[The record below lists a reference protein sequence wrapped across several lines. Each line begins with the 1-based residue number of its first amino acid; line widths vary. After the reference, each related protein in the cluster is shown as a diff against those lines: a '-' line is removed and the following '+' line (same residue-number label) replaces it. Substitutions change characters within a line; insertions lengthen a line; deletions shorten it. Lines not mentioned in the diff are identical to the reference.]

1 MMLTN
6 PDRFDKTFTP
16 RNNPLNWDNS
26 QASRSTEMRT
36 RHLGSLVVLAV
47 VAATTPALAATPCA
61 DLKSLK
67 LSNTTITMAVV
78 VAAGPFVQPGRAGG
92 PPAPA
97 GAPAGRGGAPAAPPL
112 MLPAHCR
119 IAATLAPSS
128 DSDIK
133 IEVWMPSEG
142 WNGKYQAV
150 GNGGWAGV
158 ISYPAMAA
166 ALREGYATSS
176 TDTGHVGGTSGP
188 LIGHPEKVIDYSHRA
203 VHEMVVTSK
212 KIIDAFYTQPIRL
225 SYWNGCSTGG
235 RQGLM
240 SAQRFPDD
248 FDAILAG
255 APANYHSHLH
265 SNDLINAVP
274 ALTTPGALLPQAK
287 LNMLNQAVLNACDA
301 HDGVKDG
308 LLNNPGACKF
318 DPATLACKAGD
329 AENCFT
335 PAQLESVK
343 RMYASSKFSDG
354 KVIFP
359 GKTIGSEASWTA
371 ILDTQ
376 KQPIFVATG
385 SFQLAYQDPNWDW
398 TKLDIDRDVKFVD
411 EKTGFINATD
421 PDLSKFKAR
430 GGKILMYHGWND
442 VAISPQ
448 NSIDYYKSVLTKMGG
463 NQSDFIRLFM
473 VPGMGHCQGGPG
485 PDQVNYMSALERWRE
500 AGEAPATMTAT
511 RVVGNRV
518 DMTRP
523 LCVYP
528 QVATYKGTGSTNDAA
543 NFVCK

>member
-1 MMLTN
+1 
-6 PDRFDKTFTP
+6 
-16 RNNPLNWDNS
+16 
-26 QASRSTEMRT
+26 
-36 RHLGSLVVLAV
+36 
-47 VAATTPALAATPCA
+47 
-61 DLKSLK
+61 
-67 LSNTTITMAVV
+67 
-78 VAAGPFVQPGRAGG
+78 
-92 PPAPA
+92 
-97 GAPAGRGGAPAAPPL
+97 
-112 MLPAHCR
+112 
-119 IAATLAPSS
+119 
-128 DSDIK
+128 
-133 IEVWMPSEG
+133 
-142 WNGKYQAV
+142 
-150 GNGGWAGV
+150 
-158 ISYPAMAA
+158 
-166 ALREGYATSS
+166 
-176 TDTGHVGGTSGP
+176 
-188 LIGHPEKVIDYSHRA
+188 VIDYSHRA

-212 KIIDAFYTQPIRL
+212 KIIDAFYAQPLRL

-240 SAQRFPDD
+240 SAQRFPED

-265 SNDLINAVP
+265 SNDLVNAVP
-274 ALTTPGALLPQAK
+274 ALTTPGALVSQAK

-301 HDGVKDG
+301 QDGVKDG
-308 LLNNPGACKF
+308 LLNNPGACTF

-329 AENCFT
+329 DEHCFT
-335 PAQLESVK
+335 PAQLASVK
-343 RMYASSKFSDG
+343 RMYAPSKFSDG

-376 KQPIFVATG
+376 KQPIFVAVG
-385 SFQLAYQDPNWDW
+385 SFQLAYQDSNWDW
-398 TKLDIDRDVKFVD
+398 TKFDIDRDVKFVD
-411 EKTGFINATD
+411 EKTGFVNATD

-448 NSIDYYKSVLTKMGG
+448 NSIDYYTSVLAKMGR

-485 PDQVNYMSALERWRE
+485 PDQINYMSALERWRE
-500 AGEAPATMTAT
+500 AGEAPASLTAT

-523 LCVYP
+523 LCAYP

>member
-1 MMLTN
+1 LETLML
-6 PDRFDKTFTP
+6 
-16 RNNPLNWDNS
+16 RNVLMT
-26 QASRSTEMRT
+26 AA
-36 RHLGSLVVLAV
+36 VLAV
-47 VAATTPALAATPCA
+47 AAPAMAATPCA

-67 LSNTTITMAVV
+67 LANATITSTELVP
-78 VAAGPFVQPGRAGG
+78 AGPFVQPGRAGG
-92 PPAPA
+92 PPPAAPA
-97 GAPAGRGGAPAAPPL
+97 AGRGGGAPAAPAL

-119 IAATLAPSS
+119 VAATLTPSS

-133 IEVWMPSEG
+133 VEVWLPATT

-176 TDTGHVGGTSGP
+176 TDTGHVGGTSAP

-203 VHEMVVTSK
+203 VHEMAVTAK
-212 KIIDAFYTQPIRL
+212 KLIAAHYDQQLRL

-240 SAQRFPDD
+240 SAQRFPED

-265 SNDLINAVP
+265 SNDLVNAVP
-274 ALTTPGALLPQAK
+274 ALTTPGALVSQAK
-287 LNMLNQAVLNACDA
+287 LNMVNAAVMNACDA
-301 HDGVKDG
+301 QDGVKDG
-308 LLNNPGACKF
+308 LLTNPLACKF
-318 DPATLACKAGD
+318 DVSTLACKAGD
-329 AENCFT
+329 AETCLT
-335 PAQLESVK
+335 APQLESVK
-343 RMYASSKFSDG
+343 RMYAPSKFSDG

-359 GKTIGSEASWTA
+359 GKAMGSEASWTA

-385 SFQLAYQDPNWDW
+385 SFELAYQDPKWDW
-398 TKLDIDRDVKFVD
+398 RKFDVDRDVKFVK
-411 EKTGFINATD
+411 EKTDFINAVD

-448 NSIDYYKSVLTKMGG
+448 NSIDYISSVQAKMGR
-463 NQSDFIRLFM
+463 NQGDFIRLFM
-473 VPGMGHCQGGPG
+473 APGMGHCSGGIG
-485 PDQVNYMSALERWRE
+485 PDQANFMAALERWRE
-500 AGEAPATMTAT
+500 AGEAPSSIVATKTAGT
-511 RVVGNRV
+511 RVE
-518 DMTRP
+518 MTRP
-523 LCVYP
+523 LCAYP
-528 QVATYKGTGSTNDAA
+528 QVATYKGSGSTNDAA
-543 NFVCK
+543 SFVCK

>member
-1 MMLTN
+1 MV
-6 PDRFDKTFTP
+6 
-16 RNNPLNWDNS
+16 
-26 QASRSTEMRT
+26 
-36 RHLGSLVVLAV
+36 RHAALALVGVLF
-47 VAATTPALAATPCA
+47 AAPALAATLCA
-61 DLKSLK
+61 DLKTLK
-67 LSNTTITMAVV
+67 LANTTITMAEE

-92 PPAPA
+92 PPAAAAPA
-97 GAPAGRGGAPAAPPL
+97 GRGGAPAGRGGAPAAPPL

-119 IAATLAPSS
+119 VAATLAPSS

-133 IEVWMPSEG
+133 IEVWMPVEG

-158 ISYPAMAA
+158 ISYPAMAN

-176 TDTGHVGGTSGP
+176 TDTGHVGGSSAP
-188 LIGHPEKVIDYSHRA
+188 LIGHPEKVVDYSHRA
-203 VHEMVVTSK
+203 VHEMAVTSK
-212 KIIDAFYTQPIRL
+212 KIIDAFYAQPIRF

-240 SAQRFPDD
+240 AAQRFPED

-265 SNDLINAVP
+265 SNDLVNAVP
-274 ALTTPGALLPQAK
+274 ALTTPGAQVPRAK
-287 LNMLNQAVLNACDA
+287 LDMLNRAVLNACDA
-301 HDGVKDG
+301 QDGVRDG
-308 LLNNPGACKF
+308 LLSNPGACRF
-318 DPATLACKAGD
+318 DPATLVCKAGD
-329 AENCFT
+329 ADGCLT

-343 RMYASSKFSDG
+343 RMYAPSTFSDG
-354 KVIFP
+354 RVIFP

-371 ILDTQ
+371 VLDTQ
-376 KQPIFVATG
+376 KQPIGVALG

-398 TKLDIDRDVKFVD
+398 TKFDIDRDVKMVD
-411 EKTGFINATD
+411 EKTSFINAVD
-421 PDLSKFKAR
+421 PDLSRFKAR

-448 NSIDYYKSVLTKMGG
+448 NSIDYYNSVLAKMGR
-463 NQSDFIRLFM
+463 NQGDFIRLFM
-473 VPGMGHCQGGPG
+473 APGMGHCQGGPG

-500 AGEAPATMTAT
+500 AGEAPASLTAT

-518 DMTRP
+518 EMTRP
-523 LCVYP
+523 LCSYP